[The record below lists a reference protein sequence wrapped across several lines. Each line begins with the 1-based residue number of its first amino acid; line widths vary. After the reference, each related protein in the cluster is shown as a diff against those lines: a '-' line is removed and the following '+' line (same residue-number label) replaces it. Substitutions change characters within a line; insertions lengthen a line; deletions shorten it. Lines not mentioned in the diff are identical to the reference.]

1 VVDEPIKDDAT
12 AVSKFFSCYKK
23 ISTQEPLKDLGIPDM
38 TVEEI
43 WEDGDKGYN
52 EFEYEKLLV
61 TKRAHTK
68 LLWPLRRLQ
77 EWYCLACVL

>member
-52 EFEYEKLLV
+52 EF
-61 TKRAHTK
+61 
-68 LLWPLRRLQ
+68 
-77 EWYCLACVL
+77 